1 MIASSPPSQAR
12 RRALVAAITV
22 LVAGSIA
29 AGQSGLDRAQFD
41 AATSCG
47 PAGVV
52 TLWLERA
59 PTACGP
65 ETYPLV
71 HAEGGPSAGFPEL
84 GQIDEVAL
92 DPVEFPGD
100 ELLGHPIA
108 LHGRVPLASAPERT
122 VERTC
127 RTSRASRRALAVVCE
142 GPDPEAACTGTL
154 TLREATP

>member
-1 MIASSPPSQAR
+1 MNGRAIPGAR
-12 RRALVAAITV
+12 RRALVATIVV

-29 AGQSGLDRAQFD
+29 AGGAGYDRADFD
-41 AATSCG
+41 AVTSCG

-59 PTACGP
+59 STACGP
-65 ETYPLV
+65 GTYPLA
-71 HAEGGPSAGFPEL
+71 HAEGGPPAGLPEL

-92 DPVEFPGD
+92 DAVEFAGD

-108 LHGRVPLASAPERT
+108 LHGPVPLASAPERT

-127 RTSRASRRALAVVCE
+127 RTSRASRRVLAVVCD

-154 TLREATP
+154 TLREAAP

>member
-1 MIASSPPSQAR
+1 MKQRPAPRAR
-12 RRALVAAITV
+12 RRSLVAMIIA

-29 AGQSGLDRAQFD
+29 AGESRMDRAQFD
-41 AATSCG
+41 SVTTCG

-59 PTACGP
+59 STACGP
-65 ETYPLV
+65 GTYPLA
-71 HAEGGPSAGFPEL
+71 HAEGGPPAGLPEL
-84 GQIDEVAL
+84 GQIDEIAL
-92 DPVEFPGD
+92 DAVEFAGD

-108 LHGRVPLASAPERT
+108 LHGPVPLASAPERT

-127 RTSRASRRALAVVCE
+127 RTSRASRRVLAVVCD

-154 TLREATP
+154 TLREAAP